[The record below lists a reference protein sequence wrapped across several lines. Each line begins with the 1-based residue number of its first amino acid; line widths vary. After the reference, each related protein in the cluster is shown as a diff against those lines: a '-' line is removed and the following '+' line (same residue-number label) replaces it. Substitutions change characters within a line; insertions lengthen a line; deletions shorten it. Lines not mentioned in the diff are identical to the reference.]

1 MGASEKA
8 AATYHPSTGGEP
20 VTLHLDLNF
29 YGLTKNEAARVLT
42 YLPALH
48 PSTVTRIPTTLGGK
62 RFTVKVVGVTVAEAR
77 DMTHD
82 LHGYLD
88 AVAKGQAR

>member
-1 MGASEKA
+1 MN
-8 AATYHPSTGGEP
+8 
-20 VTLHLDLNF
+20 LDLNF
-29 YGLTKNEAARVLT
+29 HGLTKNEAARVLT
-42 YLPALH
+42 YLPPLH
-48 PSTVTRIPTTLGGK
+48 PATVTRIPTQLGGR
-62 RFTVKVVGVTVAEAR
+62 RFTVQVVGVTVAEAR